1 MKIKTKL
8 REAFRMYFILV
19 TLITVLLMILG
30 LTLDKDRVFGYEVFM
45 SPLLYA
51 GIGIIPVFFFGEE
64 KEISMKRLLMQ
75 RLVSLGIIEL
85 ITLILAF
92 AASTIPTEKKS
103 VVIGIAVGIAIV
115 FALAIAVEYMFE
127 LSVAKS
133 INESLAEYQ
142 KENDLT
148 FKERI
153 RNDYL

>member
-1 MKIKTKL
+1 MKIKAKL

-64 KEISMKRLLMQ
+64 KEISMKRLLIQ

-92 AASTIPTEKKS
+92 SASTIPTERKS

-115 FALAIAVEYMFE
+115 
-127 LSVAKS
+127 LSCRSPWNICLNSVW
-133 INESLAEYQ
+133 
-142 KENDLT
+142 
-148 FKERI
+148 
-153 RNDYL
+153 RNQ

>member
-1 MKIKTKL
+1 MKIKAKL

-64 KEISMKRLLMQ
+64 KEISMKRLLIQ

-92 AASTIPTEKKS
+92 SASTIPTERKS

-115 FALAIAVEYMFE
+115 FALSIAVEYMFE

-133 INESLAEYQ
+133 INESLTEYQ
-142 KENDLT
+142 KENAL
-148 FKERI
+148 
-153 RNDYL
+153 

>member
-133 INESLAEYQ
+133 INESLTEYQ
-142 KENDLT
+142 KENAL
-148 FKERI
+148 
-153 RNDYL
+153 